1 MERFTIEAPTENCGR
16 TDVTGADHELP
27 FPRPNSPAG
36 SDVDEG
42 APLARPRWQR
52 ALLLVAGS
60 VALALAVLGIFL
72 PLLPTT
78 PLVLVAAFFF
88 ARGSERAHGWLLRNR
103 VFGRIVREWQQ
114 HRRVPIRAKWTAI
127 ALVFATFALSVL
139 VVPNG
144 VYGYATLFVVGSG
157 LIVFLAT
164 LPTSPRSARRSRLTS
179 SSPD

>member
-1 MERFTIEAPTENCGR
+1 M
-16 TDVTGADHELP
+16 TGADHELP
-27 FPRPNSPAG
+27 FPRPDSPAG
-36 SDVDEG
+36 SDVDEGAPLAAG

-127 ALVFATFALSVL
+127 ALVFAAFALSVL
-139 VVPNG
+139 VVPNC
-144 VYGYATLFVVGSG
+144 VYGVIVHRFRGVASGPVSESRPVQKLNRTLGNS
-157 LIVFLAT
+157 LL
-164 LPTSPRSARRSRLTS
+164 L
-179 SSPD
+179 